1 MSIRTRLARLPSIG
15 AASAVG
21 ALMIGSL
28 VATAA
33 PASAVPVTL
42 PISGT
47 TTVAKQNATLEIPEG
62 AKLTGDFD
70 FGPPISVVG
79 DLSIPTIDAHIR
91 LLGIPGLGDTTSTVK
106 IVQTRKAA
114 ATVGNDG
121 IVVVDVA
128 FRLEVPR
135 VSSDLLPFLNIVRS
149 GCRTGEVT
157 TTLRSTEP
165 FSLTEPANLVGEF
178 TIPGFQGCGFKV
190 GPTSGR
196 DFLLTQLLSGSGNQM
211 SLKAGPI
218 QF

>member
-1 MSIRTRLARLPSIG
+1 MSIRTRLA
-15 AASAVG
+15 AVSAVG
-21 ALMIGSL
+21 ALILGSL
-28 VATAA
+28 VATAT

-47 TTVAKQNATLEIPEG
+47 ATVAKQNATLVIPEG
-62 AKLTGDFD
+62 AQLTGDFD
-70 FGPPISVVG
+70 FGPPLSVVG
-79 DLSIPTIDAHIR
+79 DLTIPTIDARIR
-91 LLGIPGLGDTTSTVK
+91 LLGIPGIGDTTSTVK
-106 IVQTRKAA
+106 IVQTRQAT
-114 ATVGNDG
+114 ATVGTDG

-165 FSLTEPANLVGEF
+165 FSLTEPANLVGEY
-178 TIPGFQGCGFKV
+178 TIPAFEGCGFKI

-196 DFLLTQLLSGSGNQM
+196 DFLLTQLLSGGGNQM
-211 SLKAGPI
+211 SLQAGPI